1 MFQGKA
7 FCRGKSWA
15 RLASDHSKVQGGL
28 GSGWILEPDG
38 IWWNLMEF
46 DRTWWNLMQK
56 KEMKGSVRVSSPEWE
71 LGQTLSYLKCQ
82 TGTRKVP
89 AELKHQ
95 GKFKKCFS
103 TLSICSDELLARSF
117 YTCTILLLSDVKL
130 ELNVAAGNKINC
142 LICLCLFETRWCWKK
157 RQDLLVGSASTVLP
171 ATGWQCSTEKN

>member
-1 MFQGKA
+1 
-7 FCRGKSWA
+7 
-15 RLASDHSKVQGGL
+15 
-28 GSGWILEPDG
+28 
-38 IWWNLMEF
+38 
-46 DRTWWNLMQK
+46 MQK
-56 KEMKGSVRVSSPEWE
+56 KEMKGSVHISSPEWE

-82 TGTRKVP
+82 AGTRKVP

-103 TLSICSDELLARSF
+103 ALSICSDELLARSF

-142 LICLCLFETRWCWKK
+142 LICLCLSEARWCWKK

-171 ATGWQCSTEKN
+171 ATGWQCSTEKKLSIYEEIKPILSFLDTSSSGSVAL